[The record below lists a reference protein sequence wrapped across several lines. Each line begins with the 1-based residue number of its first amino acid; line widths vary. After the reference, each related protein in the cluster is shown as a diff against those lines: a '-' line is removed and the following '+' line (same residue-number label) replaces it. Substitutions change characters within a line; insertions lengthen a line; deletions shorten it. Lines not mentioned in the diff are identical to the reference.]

1 MLKFVYFV
9 SFAIPL
15 LLNIM
20 NILIVEDQQEL
31 ANEVKDYLASNGFVC
46 KLANSCSTALEEINS
61 NDFDIILLDLGLP
74 DGSGFDILKTIRNT
88 KSKTAVI
95 IITARGELDD
105 RINGLQMGADDYLTK
120 PFALTELGAR
130 MFAIIRRMHGF
141 MVNDLKIHGFSLQL
155 QDYKVS
161 YDGIPINLTK
171 KEFDI
176 FQYLVLNKNRVITR
190 LQLTE
195 HIWGDILEVNS
206 DSNFIDVHVRNLRKK
221 LDKHTSISWFET
233 VRNVGYRIND

>member
-1 MLKFVYFV
+1 
-9 SFAIPL
+9 
-15 LLNIM
+15 M
-20 NILIVEDQQEL
+20 NILIVEDNAEL
-31 ANEVKDYLASNGFVC
+31 AEEVKDYLCGAGYVC
-46 KLANSCSTALEEINS
+46 KIAKDCHAAQDEIS
-61 NDFDIILLDLGLP
+61 GNDYDVMLLDLGLP
-74 DGSGFDILKTIRNT
+74 DGSGFDILQTVRKT
-88 KSKTAVI
+88 KSKIAVI
-95 IITARGELDD
+95 ILTARGELDD
-105 RINGLQMGADDYLTK
+105 RIHGLQLGADDYLTK

-130 MFAIIRRMHGF
+130 LFAIIRRIHGF
-141 MVNDLKIHGFSLQL
+141 TANALEVHGFSLQL

-161 YDGIPINLTK
+161 YGQTPILLTK

-221 LDKHTSISWFET
+221 LDKHTSIEWFET
-233 VRNVGYRIND
+233 VRNVGYRINI

>member
-1 MLKFVYFV
+1 
-9 SFAIPL
+9 
-15 LLNIM
+15 M
-20 NILIVEDQQEL
+20 NILIVEDQLEL
-31 ANEVKDYLASNGFVC
+31 AQEVKDFLTQTGYIC
-46 KLANSCSTALEEINS
+46 KLAKDCETALEEINS
-61 NDFDIILLDLGLP
+61 NDFDVLLLDLGLP
-74 DGSGFDILKTIRNT
+74 DGSGFDILKEVRKTQ
-88 KSKTAVI
+88 SKTAVI

-105 RINGLQMGADDYLTK
+105 RINGLQLGADDYLTK

-130 MFAIIRRMHGF
+130 LFAIIRRMHGF
-141 MVNDLKIHGFSLQL
+141 TANDLNMHGFTLQL

-221 LDKHTSISWFET
+221 LDKHTSIPWFET
-233 VRNVGYRIND
+233 VRNVGYRINH

>member
-1 MLKFVYFV
+1 MK
-9 SFAIPL
+9 
-15 LLNIM
+15 
-20 NILIVEDQQEL
+20 ILIVEDNPEL
-31 ANEVKDYLASNGFVC
+31 AIEVREYLLGSGYIC
-46 KLANSCSTALEEINS
+46 KISENCKEALEEINS
-61 NDFDIILLDLGLP
+61 NDYDIMLLDLGLP
-74 DGSGFDILKTIRNT
+74 DGSGFDILKSIRRT
-88 KSKTAVI
+88 DSKVAVI
-95 IITARGELDD
+95 IITAHGELED
-105 RINGLQMGADDYLTK
+105 RINGLQHGADDYLTK

-130 MFAIIRRMHGF
+130 LFAIIRRMHGF
-141 MVNDLKIHGFSLQL
+141 TVNQLDIHGFSLQL

-161 YDGIPINLTK
+161 FDKTSINLTK

-221 LDKHTSISWFET
+221 LDKHSKIDWFET
-233 VRNVGYRIND
+233 VRNVGYRINF

>member
-1 MLKFVYFV
+1 
-9 SFAIPL
+9 
-15 LLNIM
+15 M
-20 NILIVEDQQEL
+20 NVLIVEDYQEL
-31 ANEVKDYLASNGFVC
+31 AGEIIDYLSRTGYLCKWVSNC
-46 KLANSCSTALEEINS
+46 EDALEEIQVNS
-61 NDFDIILLDLGLP
+61 YDILLLDLGLP
-74 DGSGFDILKTIRNT
+74 DCDGFEVLKAVRKQPT
-88 KSKTAVI
+88 KIAVI
-95 IITARGELDD
+95 VITARGELDD
-105 RINGLQMGADDYLTK
+105 KIEGLQLGADDYLTK

-130 MFAIIRRMHGF
+130 LFAVIRRIHGF
-141 MVNDLKIHGFSLQL
+141 TVNELHIHGFSLQL

-161 YDGIPINLTK
+161 FQGTAINLTK

-221 LDKHTSISWFET
+221 LDKHAPIDWFET

>member
-1 MLKFVYFV
+1 
-9 SFAIPL
+9 
-15 LLNIM
+15 M
-20 NILIVEDQQEL
+20 NILIVEDHQKL
-31 ANEVKDYLASNGFVC
+31 AKEIIDYLSKNGYLC
-46 KLANSCSTALEEINS
+46 KWANTLEMALEDVSVNS
-61 NDFDIILLDLGLP
+61 FDAMLLDLGLP
-74 DGSGFDILKTIRNT
+74 DGNGFDVLKSVRETQ
-88 KSKTAVI
+88 SKMAII

-105 RINGLQMGADDYLTK
+105 RIDGLQLGADDYLTK

-130 MFAIIRRMHGF
+130 LFAIIRRIHGF
-141 MVNDLKIHGFSLQL
+141 TINDLNIHGFSLQL

-161 YDGIPINLTK
+161 YNSIPINLTK

-221 LDKHTSISWFET
+221 LDKHTSIEWFET
-233 VRNVGYRIND
+233 VRNVGYRINE

>member
-1 MLKFVYFV
+1 MK
-9 SFAIPL
+9 
-15 LLNIM
+15 
-20 NILIVEDQQEL
+20 ILIVEDNPEL
-31 ANEVKDYLASNGFVC
+31 ALEVREYLSGNGYIC
-46 KLANSCSTALEEINS
+46 KIAKNCEEALEEINS
-61 NDFDIILLDLGLP
+61 NDYDIMLLDLGLP
-74 DGSGFDILKTIRNT
+74 DGSGFDVLKSIRKT
-88 KSKTAVI
+88 ESKVAVI
-95 IITARGELDD
+95 IITAQGELED
-105 RINGLQMGADDYLTK
+105 RINGLQLGADDYLTK

-130 MFAIIRRMHGF
+130 LFAIIRRMHGYT
-141 MVNDLKIHGFSLQL
+141 VNQLDIHGFSLQL

-161 YDGIPINLTK
+161 YDEVPINLTK

-221 LDKHTSISWFET
+221 LDKHSPIEWFET
-233 VRNVGYRIND
+233 VRNVGYRINV

>member
-1 MLKFVYFV
+1 
-9 SFAIPL
+9 
-15 LLNIM
+15 M
-20 NILIVEDQQEL
+20 NILIVEDNPEL
-31 ANEVKDYLASNGFVC
+31 AIEVRDFLTSSGYVC
-46 KLANSCSTALEEINS
+46 KIAKNCENALEEVNS
-61 NDFDIILLDLGLP
+61 NDYDVLLLDLGLP
-74 DGSGFDILKTIRNT
+74 DGSGFDVLKSVRKTQ
-88 KSKTAVI
+88 SKMAVI

-105 RINGLQMGADDYLTK
+105 RINGLQLGADDYLTK

-130 MFAIIRRMHGF
+130 LFAIIRR
-141 MVNDLKIHGFSLQL
+141 IHGFTNNDLDIHGFKLQF

-161 YDGIPINLTK
+161 YDAIPINLTK

-221 LDKHTSISWFET
+221 LDKHTSLEWF
-233 VRNVGYRIND
+233 

>member
-1 MLKFVYFV
+1 
-9 SFAIPL
+9 
-15 LLNIM
+15 M
-20 NILIVEDQQEL
+20 NILIVEDHREL
-31 ANEVKDYLASNGFVC
+31 AVEVIDYLSKNGYVC
-46 KLANSCSTALEEINS
+46 KLARSCSAALEEINS
-61 NDFDIILLDLGLP
+61 NDYDILLLDLGLP
-74 DGSGFDILKTIRNT
+74 DGSGFDVLKAVRKT
-88 KSKTAVI
+88 KSKMAVI

-105 RINGLQMGADDYLTK
+105 RINGLQLGADDYLTK

-130 MFAIIRRMHGF
+130 LYAIIRRIHGYT
-141 MVNDLKIHGFSLQL
+141 VNDLNIHGFCLQL
-155 QDYKVS
+155 QDYKLS
-161 YDGIPINLTK
+161 YNDVPINLTK

-221 LDKHTSISWFET
+221 LDKHASLEWFET
-233 VRNVGYRIND
+233 VRNVGYRINV

>member
-1 MLKFVYFV
+1 
-9 SFAIPL
+9 
-15 LLNIM
+15 M

-31 ANEVKDYLASNGFVC
+31 AQEVRDFLMQTGYIC
-46 KLANSCSTALEEINS
+46 KLANNCETALEEINS
-61 NDFDIILLDLGLP
+61 NDFDVLLLDLGLP
-74 DGSGFDILKTIRNT
+74 DGSGFDILKEVRKTQ
-88 KSKTAVI
+88 SKIAVI
-95 IITARGELDD
+95 IITARGELND
-105 RINGLQMGADDYLTK
+105 RIHGLQLGADDYLTK

-130 MFAIIRRMHGF
+130 LFAIIRRMHGF
-141 MVNDLKIHGFSLQL
+141 TANELNMHGFTLQL

-161 YDGIPINLTK
+161 YNGSAINLTK

-221 LDKHTSISWFET
+221 LDKHTAIPWFET
-233 VRNVGYRIND
+233 VRNVGYRINH